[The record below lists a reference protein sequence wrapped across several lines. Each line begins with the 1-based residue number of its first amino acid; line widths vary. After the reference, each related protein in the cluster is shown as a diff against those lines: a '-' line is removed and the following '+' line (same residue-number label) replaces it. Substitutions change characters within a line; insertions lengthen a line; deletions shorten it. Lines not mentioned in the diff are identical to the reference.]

1 METEQKP
8 YVYTIDTKDALEEKL
23 AVATKEHIEKYQEQ
37 VNAKFFLEEFEKNM
51 RMGTFG
57 EMIKQSNSQKMQL
70 VFEDYVRTNEENWKR
85 WQTLRRKELQTSLDL
100 YANEKILEY
109 LKELVKLQV

>member
-1 METEQKP
+1 MSAKT
-8 YVYTIDTKDALEEKL
+8 YFNVRRNMIDLSTGLSSDVGKQSAMHYNSLEDSQRL
-23 AVATKEHIEKYQEQ
+23 
-37 VNAKFFLEEFEKNM
+37 LEEFEKNM